1 MTDIDCTDLEAA
13 AARLEDAV
21 RFDQIPHT
29 TKLFTD
35 FLYRPD
41 RVARFYPDYG
51 RSAAPLADHAREI
64 GAADFNRDGV
74 GAALERINRAAGSS
88 DLTYENIE
96 VLRRPGSVAV
106 VTGQQAGLFTGPLYT
121 ILKALTTI
129 KLAGC
134 LKDRGVDAV
143 PVFWV
148 ASEDHDFDEVNHCKV
163 VDTEGRL
170 KEIRYE
176 GCGQRQDL
184 PVGHIELCEGID
196 QKITELLGSLPHSEF
211 IEGIQKDLRESYRS
225 NRGFAQSFSALLAR
239 IFRDYGVVLLD
250 PLDEGLKEIAGPIY
264 VSALEKSGEI
274 AQALTRKSADL
285 VRAGYHAQVH
295 VSEDMVPLFIM
306 DEGRRVALTSRD
318 GRFYVKGS
326 DRSFS
331 RDELIEMA
339 RTCSTC
345 FSPNVTLRP
354 VVQDFLLP
362 TAAYVG
368 GPAEI
373 AYFAQIIGVYET
385 LNRPLP
391 CLLPRASMTLIERRH
406 QKTMKKY
413 QLDLADF
420 FDGLHAA
427 ISKVVERSLDRETA
441 AIFAET
447 ESKLTSQLDRLEQA
461 LRRTDATLV
470 ASVEHARE
478 KILHQIEHL
487 RTRFVHSSARRDE
500 AAYRQVERAFTT
512 LLPEKN
518 LQERELNIYYFL
530 SRYGPGLIDEIYEA
544 TEIGFSN
551 HKLLYIGAAA
561 SQVLNAG

>member
-13 AARLEDAV
+13 AARLDDAV

-35 FLYRPD
+35 FLYNRD

-51 RSAAPLADHAREI
+51 RSAAPLADHAREV
-64 GAADFNRDGV
+64 GAGRYNRDGV
-74 GAALERINRAAGSS
+74 ADALERINGAAGSS
-88 DLTYENIE
+88 GLTFENIN
-96 VLRRPGSVAV
+96 VLRRSGSVAV

-129 KLAGC
+129 KLARC
-134 LKDRGVDAV
+134 LKDQGIDAV

-148 ASEDHDFDEVNHCKV
+148 ASEDHDFDEVNHCKL
-163 VDTEGRL
+163 VDTEGHL

-176 GCGQRQDL
+176 GCGQSQDL
-184 PVGHIELCEGID
+184 PVGDIELCEGID
-196 QKITELLGSLPHSEF
+196 QKIMELLASLPHSEF
-211 IEGIQKDLRESYRS
+211 LEDIQKDLRESYRAGK
-225 NRGFAQSFSALLAR
+225 GFAEAFSALMASL
-239 IFRDYGVVLLD
+239 FKDYGVVLLD
-250 PLDEGLKEIAGPIY
+250 PLDKGLKEIAAPLY
-264 VSALEKSGEI
+264 VAAIERSRQI
-274 AQALTRKSADL
+274 AHALTRRSADL
-285 VRAGYHAQVH
+285 VKAGYHAQVH

-306 DEGRRVALTSRD
+306 DQGRRVALISRD
-318 GRFYVKGS
+318 DRFYVKGS

-331 RDELIEMA
+331 REELIEMA

-362 TAAYVG
+362 TAAYIG

-373 AYFAQIIGVYET
+373 AYFAQIMAAYET
-385 LNRPLP
+385 LDRSLP
-391 CLLPRASMTLIERRH
+391 CVLPRASMTLIEKRH
-406 QKTMKKY
+406 QKTMTKY
-413 QLDLADF
+413 HLGLADF

-427 ISKVVERSLDRETA
+427 VSKVVERSLDRETA
-441 AIFAET
+441 GIFAET
-447 ESKLTSQLDRLEQA
+447 ESNLTIQLDRLEQA
-461 LRRTDATLV
+461 LRRTDSTLV

-512 LLPEKN
+512 LQPEKN

-530 SRYGPGLIDEIYEA
+530 SRYGPRLMDELYEA

-551 HKLLYIGAAA
+551 HRLVYIGPAA
-561 SQVLNAG
+561 SQVVNAS